1 MTAHVPDVIPAIQSG
16 MVKTSLMGSKTALLV
31 AMWSCKCFP
40 HVSKMRTLTCF
51 VVKKAYFLLNFMH
64 NIFA

>member
-40 HVSKMRTLTCF
+40 HVSKNANSHMFCC
-51 VVKKAYFLLNFMH
+51 KESLLSLELY
-64 NIFA
+64 A